1 MGSLLFWGYFPG
13 VSQVYSERM
22 DANSDDSLSTIL
34 LVDDSPTDR
43 AACRRFLTQGNDLA
57 YKIIEAESGEESL
70 MLLEQDG
77 IDLVLLDYNLPDTD
91 GLSLLARIKQ
101 HLSTDMPVIVLT
113 GQGDE
118 RIAAQAIKLGAQ
130 EYIVKQQLMADV
142 LRLAVRTAIRE
153 SRLQARLEAYQAQQS
168 LIQDIALRV
177 RQSLNLQDILAQA
190 ALEVRGLL
198 ECDRVILYR
207 FLPDNRGV
215 VEVESVSPKWPAIQG
230 EVIDDDCF
238 ENGWL
243 KTYLSGKTTA
253 IENIHQQNLNSCYR
267 DMLVRYQVQ
276 ANLVVP
282 IALAKRTFHPES
294 PLETEEKT
302 LWGLLIAHQCQAP
315 RHWQKSEVQLL
326 RQISDHLAI
335 ALQQSILYQQLE
347 TTNQRLEELVASRTA
362 ELQQAN
368 EDLRHLNQALKT
380 SNQDLE
386 QFAYIASHDL
396 REPLR
401 KIKSFAELLAKRY
414 RGQIDE
420 KGDRYIDYITGGA
433 MRMQTLINDLLAYS
447 RLGRRELLRA
457 DTDLNHVLMQVL
469 DTLSEQIL
477 QQQAVVCAQP
487 LPTLPVDALQ
497 IEQLLTNLVENA
509 LKYRGEAE
517 PEIAVTAELK
527 TPEPS
532 AGEQTRDEWMFYV
545 KDNGI
550 GIDAEFYERIFT
562 IFQRLHSKSEYS
574 GTGIGLAI
582 CQKIVARHGGRMGVT
597 SVVGDGSTFWF
608 TLPAN

>member
-1 MGSLLFWGYFPG
+1 MGSLLFWRCFPD

-22 DANSDDSLSTIL
+22 DTNLDDSLSTIL
-34 LVDDSPTDR
+34 LVDDSLTDR
-43 AACRRFLTQGNDLA
+43 AAFRRFLTQGGDRT
-57 YKIIEAESGEESL
+57 YKILDAESGEESL
-70 MLLEQDG
+70 TLLEQNS

-91 GLSLLARIKQ
+91 GLSLLERIKQ
-101 HLSTDMPVIVLT
+101 CPGADIPIIVLT
-113 GQGDE
+113 GEGDE
-118 RIAAQAIKLGAQ
+118 RVAAQAIKLGAQ
-130 EYIVKQQLMADV
+130 EYIVKQQLIADV

-153 SRLQARLEAYQAQQS
+153 SRLQARLEDYQAQQS

-190 ALEVRGLL
+190 ALEVRELL

-207 FLPDNRGV
+207 FLPDTRGV
-215 VEVESVSPKWPAIQG
+215 IEVESVSSNWPSIQG
-230 EVIDDDCF
+230 EMINDACF

-243 KTYLSGKTTA
+243 ETYLSGKTTT
-253 IENIHQQNLNSCYR
+253 IEDIDQCNLNPCYR
-267 DMLVRYQVQ
+267 DMLVRYKVR

-282 IALAKRTFHPES
+282 VALAKLASSQET

-302 LWGLLIAHQCQAP
+302 LWGLLIAHHCQAP

-362 ELQQAN
+362 ELRQAN

-447 RLGRRELLRA
+447 RLGRRELVRA
-457 DTDLNHVLMQVL
+457 NTDLNHVLMQVL

-477 QQQAVVCAQP
+477 PQQAVVCAQP

-497 IEQLLTNLVENA
+497 IEQLLTNLIENA
-509 LKYRGEAE
+509 LKYRGEAA
-517 PEIAVTAELK
+517 PEITVTAELN
-527 TPEPS
+527 TSESS
-532 AGEQTRDEWMFYV
+532 ADEQAHDEWTFYI

-550 GIDAEFYERIFT
+550 GIDAAFYERIFT

-582 CQKIVARHGGRMGVT
+582 CQKIVARHGGKMGVT
-597 SVVGDGSTFWF
+597 SGVGEGSTFWF
-608 TLPAN
+608 TLPAE